1 MAVSIFKVLLVSY
14 ETKRPERPKRI
25 RFHPQSHSF
34 ACFHA
39 YKQVIGLGY
48 LSTLNLQ
55 IQPAV
60 DGNYAGGQTE
70 SLFSKQSRRTSI
82 YIAFPLC
89 RELWAISGRHTGG
102 YVPAT
107 RKCCAL
113 YIREFNMGIRI
124 QGDLKINLSGPQR
137 MALPA
142 SFAQHASPA
151 LFPILLCLELL
162 RMGLGSGLCQVV
174 SLPSFKRPHSTKELR
189 PPQTCNTAF
198 SMPPPRLGSLGPWNC
213 RSHFWS
219 LHSFYTGKEKRG
231 WYSLMPSLLQVVSSL
246 GEGKTL
252 KREVMV
258 DRNWRTGL
266 LSPTLRLS
274 SLSILNSHS

>member
-1 MAVSIFKVLLVSY
+1 M
-14 ETKRPERPKRI
+14 
-25 RFHPQSHSF
+25 
-34 ACFHA
+34 
-39 YKQVIGLGY
+39 
-48 LSTLNLQ
+48 
-55 IQPAV
+55 
-60 DGNYAGGQTE
+60 
-70 SLFSKQSRRTSI
+70 
-82 YIAFPLC
+82 
-89 RELWAISGRHTGG
+89 
-102 YVPAT
+102 PAT
-107 RKCCAL
+107 CKCCAL
-113 YIREFNMGIRI
+113 YIREFNMGISI

-219 LHSFYTGKEKRG
+219 LHSFYTGKEKKG
-231 WYSLMPSLLQVVSSL
+231 LYSLMPSLLQDVSSL

-252 KREVMV
+252 KREV
-258 DRNWRTGL
+258 TGRPEL
-266 LSPTLRLS
+266 ENRAVV
-274 SLSILNSHS
+274 SHSEIEQFEYSKFTFIITVLVIREQNLSQ